1 VDVSTTP
8 DPAGPAARPDDART
22 PDADDVTPAGPD
34 AAHAEPD
41 VVPTTPEPGR
51 TEPEQAETER
61 PEPVEVELPA
71 DAQVEATDVDVTELV
86 EGRARRAPRYQ
97 NFLKAGALLGAVLG
111 LVVGGLMLSRWG
123 GNTIDKP
130 GVLFSLVVLGGIC
143 LGLAVSGLLALLAD
157 RRSLDRHRG

>member
-1 VDVSTTP
+1 MSTTP

-22 PDADDVTPAGPD
+22 TPAEDVARPAGSESERVELERVEPGI
-34 AAHAEPD
+34 EPD
-41 VVPTTPEPGR
+41 PE
-51 TEPEQAETER
+51 
-61 PEPVEVELPA
+61 EPVEIELPA
-71 DAQVEATDVDVTELV
+71 DAKVEATDVDVTELV

-111 LVVGGLMLSRWG
+111 LVVGGLMLARWG

-157 RRSLDRHRG
+157 RRSLDRRRG